1 MNFETIVG
9 VLLFIVIAVAITM
22 AIEKFVVPLFPDHVK
37 KNLRDD
43 VVTRLVVFGTVLGLV
58 MLKHKVLSIIAIWGA
73 FVCYLVIKNALKMP
87 KGTSVNPAKNTLE
100 NAVLPINS
108 NEVEEQVIAANNAK
122 VLEAEPE
129 LKNNV
134 MEEAS
139 VVNNAE
145 VDAESLSEEQL
156 KNNAPNKVEVEGK
169 NNALE
174 PVQNNLVSNQNTD
187 QAYNS
192 ELALGETLYL
202 PNNEL
207 QKQNKAKVSRNTL
220 ESRFAI
226 YLEGSEQFKHNETSY
241 ARNDSKY
248 VTGELLECGLP
259 NDTDK
264 CVTVQEMKDQ
274 EAKEGFVNLPR
285 RYFNNS
291 PKSCGGSFT
300 SSGQFKDVQ
309 SNLVDCGC
317 DGKQDTKVTCLN
329 KETNA
334 LYSAKRQY
342 SSQGTSNNPM
352 NPSGF
357 NL

>member
-1 MNFETIVG
+1 MNLETIIG
-9 VLLFIVIAVAITM
+9 VLLFVVIAVAITM
-22 AIEKFVVPLFPDHVK
+22 AIEKFIVPLFPEHVK

-43 VVTRLVVFGTVLGLV
+43 IVTRLVVFGSILGLV
-58 MLKHKVLSIIAIWGA
+58 MLKHKVLSIIALWSA
-73 FVCYLVIKNALKMP
+73 FVFYLVIKNALKMP
-87 KGTSVNPAKNTLE
+87 KETPINPALNTVE

-108 NEVEEQVIAANNAK
+108 NEVEEQVKAANNAK
-122 VLEAEPE
+122 ILEQQPE
-129 LKNNV
+129 LKNN
-134 MEEAS
+134 ETEQ
-139 VVNNAE
+139 VNNNSE
-145 VDAESLSEEQL
+145 VDEEQL
-156 KNNAPNKVEVEGK
+156 KNNAPNNVEVEGK

-174 PVQNNLVSNQNTD
+174 SVQNNLISNQSEN
-187 QAYNS
+187 QKYNS
-192 ELALGETLYL
+192 ELALGDSLYL

-207 QKQNKAKVSRNTL
+207 QKQNKARVSRNTL

-226 YLEGSEQFKHNETSY
+226 YLEGSEQFKHNDTSY

-259 NDTDK
+259 NDTDA
-264 CVTVQEMKDQ
+264 CVTVQQMKNQ

-291 PKSCGGSFT
+291 PKSCGRSFT
-300 SSGQFKDVQ
+300 SPGQFKDAQ

-317 DGKQDTKVTCLN
+317 DNKKDTQITCLN
-329 KETNA
+329 KDTNA

>member
-1 MNFETIVG
+1 MNLEAIVG
-9 VLLFIVIAVAITM
+9 VLLFVVIAVAITM

-43 VVTRLVVFGTVLGLV
+43 VITRLVVFGSILGLV
-58 MLKHKVLSIIAIWGA
+58 MLKHKVLSIVALWSA

-87 KGTSVNPAKNTLE
+87 KETPVNPALNTVE

-108 NEVEEQVIAANNAK
+108 NEVEEQVKAANNAK
-122 VLEAEPE
+122 VLEEQPE
-129 LKNNV
+129 LKNNAK
-134 MEEAS
+134 EETKP
-139 VVNNAE
+139 E
-145 VDAESLSEEQL
+145 EEEQV
-156 KNNAPNKVEVEGK
+156 KNNAPNNVEVEGK

-174 PVQNNLVSNQNTD
+174 SVQNNLVSNESENQKH
-187 QAYNS
+187 NS
-192 ELALGETLYL
+192 ELALGDSLYL

-207 QKQNKAKVSRNTL
+207 QKQNKARVSRNTL
-220 ESRFAI
+220 EARFAI
-226 YLEGSEQFKHNETSY
+226 YLEGSEQFKHNDTSY

-259 NDTDK
+259 NDTDA
-264 CVTVQEMKDQ
+264 CVSVQEMKNQ
-274 EAKEGFVNLPR
+274 QVKEGFVSLPR
-285 RYFNNS
+285 RYFNDS
-291 PKSCGGSFT
+291 PKSCEGSFT
-300 SSGQFKDVQ
+300 SPGQFKDAQ

-317 DGKQDTKVTCLN
+317 DNKKDTSVTCLN

>member
-1 MNFETIVG
+1 MKLETILG
-9 VLLFIVIAVAITM
+9 VLIFIVFAIAVTM
-22 AIEKFVVPLFPDHVK
+22 GIERYIVPLFPDKVK
-37 KNLRDD
+37 KQLRDD
-43 VVTRLVVFGTVLGLV
+43 VVTRLVVFGTILGLV
-58 MLKHKVLSIIAIWGA
+58 MLKHRVLSIIAIWA
-73 FVCYLVIKNALKMP
+73 TFIIYLVVKNALKMDKTP
-87 KGTSVNPAKNTLE
+87 EVNSSKNTLE
-100 NAVLPINS
+100 NSTLPINS
-108 NEVEEQVIAANNAK
+108 NEVKDQVEAANNVK
-122 VLEAEPE
+122 VSEPE
-129 LKNNV
+129 PETEVV
-134 MEEAS
+134 MEE
-139 VVNNAE
+139 E
-145 VDAESLSEEQL
+145 L

-174 PVQNNLVSNQNTD
+174 PVQNNLVSDPNNQ

-192 ELALGETLYL
+192 ELALGESLYL

-226 YLEGSEQFKHNETSY
+226 YLEGSEQFKHNDTSY

-248 VTGELLECGLP
+248 VTGELLDCGLP
-259 NDTDK
+259 NDTDR
-264 CVTVQEMKDQ
+264 CVTVQAMKDQ
-274 EAKEGFVNLPR
+274 EVTEGFVSLPH

-291 PKSCGGSFT
+291 PSTCGGSFT
-300 SSGQFKDVQ
+300 SPGQFKDAQ

-317 DGKQDTKVTCLN
+317 DGKQDKQVTCLN